1 VLRVIVLT
9 LLASALCACGSTT
22 TAKAPAAKETRA
34 CRVMTT
40 AAVDDVRQ
48 LLHDYGGNAPPAD
61 LPFYDLREDITNIQ
75 ARCRPA
81 WLGAAIAGAFTSRRL
96 ATLYALLPSTYVA
109 YLRLAVGC
117 SRSDTAAC
125 DAGPHSIHS
134 PGATGT
140 GNTPHP
146 VKP

>member
-1 VLRVIVLT
+1 MARVVVIAVL
-9 LLASALCACGSTT
+9 AAALCACGTTSTGSGAT
-22 TAKAPAAKETRA
+22 KETRA

-48 LLHDYGGNAPPAD
+48 LLHDYGGDASPAD
-61 LPFYDLREDITNIQ
+61 LPFYDLREDLANVQ

-81 WLGAAIAGAFTSRRL
+81 WLGAAMDGAFTARRL
-96 ATLYALLPSTYVA
+96 ATLYSLLPSTYVA

-117 SRSDTAAC
+117 SRSETPAC
-125 DAGPHSIHS
+125 DARPSSIHS
-134 PGATGT
+134 PGASGT

-146 VKP
+146 LKP

>member
-1 VLRVIVLT
+1 MLRGVVIAMV
-9 LLASALCACGSTT
+9 ASALSACGSTT
-22 TAKAPAAKETRA
+22 AAKAPVAKETQA
-34 CRVMTT
+34 CRVMTA

-48 LLHDYGGNAPPAD
+48 LLHDYGGNASPAD
-61 LPFYDLREDITNIQ
+61 LPFYDLREDIANIQ
-75 ARCRPA
+75 SRCRSA
-81 WLGAAIAGAFTSRRL
+81 WLGAAVGGAFTRRRL

-117 SRSDTAAC
+117 ARSDTPAC
-125 DAGPHSIHS
+125 DARPHSIHS